1 MFQKEIF
8 RCGGGLG
15 GHAHAHPIMIVEHR
29 RNHMLKIQNWAQQFY
44 ARLRRDEEGATA
56 VEYAVMLAV
65 ILAVTAATLTMV
77 GQQINLI
84 WTNVLAMLTGI
95 AGA

>member
-1 MFQKEIF
+1 M
-8 RCGGGLG
+8 R
-15 GHAHAHPIMIVEHR
+15 
-29 RNHMLKIQNWAQQFY
+29 KIQNWAQQFY
-44 ARLRRDEEGATA
+44 ARLRHDEEGATA

-65 ILAVTAATLTMV
+65 ILAVTAATLTLV